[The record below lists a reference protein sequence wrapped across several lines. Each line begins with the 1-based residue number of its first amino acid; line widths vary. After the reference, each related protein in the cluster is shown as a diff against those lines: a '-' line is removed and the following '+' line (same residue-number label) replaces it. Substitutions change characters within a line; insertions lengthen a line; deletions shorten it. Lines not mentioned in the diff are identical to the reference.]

1 MTESNREHLRALLRR
16 VEEVRGL
23 SQGGGTPALGAL
35 EDPLQLVQVLDQ
47 LVNDLE
53 LSHRRLIET
62 NVQLVSLREVASS
75 LAGTRSAAEAT
86 RLVAR
91 YLRGVLDFD
100 QVGLLLVDRER
111 GVLTGTWGF
120 PGSLAPVELPL
131 AVADGAIMRT
141 LWHDRGVQHHDPARH
156 PALVLPE
163 DHPLARVF
171 AEQSWLACVPLE
183 PATGPRGNA
192 PHPDCQGCAVGRA
205 PLAPPPGADVAA
217 WRAAREDARQRCA
230 RCPHLPLLGVLA
242 AARGPGSAVPPAS
255 EHARLESVAFALA
268 PMVENTRLVHELSRS
283 QRLLADVLDSIPSG
297 LVAVGPTGDTL
308 SLNRT
313 GQDLLGLSEEAAIGM
328 PVADL
333 IGEEAEGLISG
344 TLASGQPVLR
354 RETILRSPSG
364 AALPVRVTTSRLRDE
379 SGRAYGAIAT
389 FLDLTPLRAAEER
402 ARQLDQLAALGRFTS
417 SVAHEIR
424 NPLTGIGMGVRRLA
438 RALTGQPGE
447 AENVEFVV
455 NEIRRLDRIV
465 QDLFDVTHPRKL
477 DLAPRALADTLKR
490 AEQSVAGVLEEHGV
504 SVRHEIAAGLPAVA
518 HDADQMQQVF
528 INLLKNAAEASPA
541 GGRITV
547 RLARSAAAAGGIN
560 ATVRDEGCGMDAE
573 TQLTLFEPFF
583 TTKPKGTG
591 LGLYITHEIVKRHGG
606 NLTVTSDP
614 GRGATFT
621 VELPLDPQGGTR

>member
-1 MTESNREHLRALLRR
+1 
-16 VEEVRGL
+16 
-23 SQGGGTPALGAL
+23 
-35 EDPLQLVQVLDQ
+35 
-47 LVNDLE
+47 
-53 LSHRRLIET
+53 
-62 NVQLVSLREVASS
+62 
-75 LAGTRSAAEAT
+75 
-86 RLVAR
+86 
-91 YLRGVLDFD
+91 VLDFD

-111 GVLTGTWGF
+111 GVLTGTWGWG
-120 PGSLAPVELPL
+120 GSLASVEVPL
-131 AVADGAIMRT
+131 ADGEGAIMRT
-141 LWHDRGVQHHDPARH
+141 LWHDRGAQHLDPARH

-171 AEQSWLACVPLE
+171 AEQSWFACVPLE
-183 PATGPRGNA
+183 PATAGRGNA
-192 PHPDCQGCAVGRA
+192 PHPDCQGCAVGRT
-205 PLAPPPGADVAA
+205 PLAPPPGADVAE
-217 WRAAREDARQRCA
+217 WRGARDDARRYCA

-242 AARGPGSAVPPAS
+242 AARGPGSVTPPAS

-283 QRLLADVLDSIPSG
+283 QRLIADVLDSIPSG
-297 LVAVGPTGDTL
+297 LLAVGPSGETL

-313 GQDLLGLSEEAAIGM
+313 GQDLLGMSEDAAISL
-328 PVADL
+328 PVGEL
-333 IGEEAEGLISG
+333 IGEDAASLIAG
-344 TLASGQPVLR
+344 TLDSGQPVLR
-354 RETILRSPSG
+354 RETILRSPAG
-364 AALPVRVTTSRLRDE
+364 MTLPVRVTTSRLRDE

-424 NPLTGIGMGVRRLA
+424 NPLTGIGMGVRRLS
-438 RALTGQPGE
+438 RALSGQPGE

-455 NEIRRLDRIV
+455 GEIRRLDRIV
-465 QDLFDVTHPRKL
+465 QELFDVTHPRKL

-490 AEQSVAGVLEEHGV
+490 AQKSVAGVLEERGV
-504 SVRHEIAAGLPAVA
+504 SVTCEAAPELPAVP

-541 GGRITV
+541 GSCISV
-547 RLARSAAAAGGIN
+547 RLARSVAPEGS
-560 ATVRDEGCGMDAE
+560 VLVSVHDEGSGMDAD

-606 NLTVTSDP
+606 NLTFTSDP

-621 VELPLDPQGGTR
+621 VELPLDSQGGMR